1 MSNFRSQYNSISGN
15 FRLII
20 LVVTA
25 YISLSTFVLAQS
37 SDKSYQNAK
46 KERERILMDLGV
58 VILPEAVDYRLAKPA
73 RQYIAGEAIGAA
85 AVKSNDELRDLLND
99 LSNRINNLEN
109 SLELNEQIEAMQ
121 LENARLRELIKK
133 SQTYEG
139 TPKNL
144 IAVPPQTLLD
154 IPSDI
159 KIDSDHEPLLSV
171 ESMFIANDAEYGTIL
186 DAFRRGN
193 YQKVLAL
200 SPRLNRTLMSDIK
213 ILQVIYWRADA
224 LFRLGRFK
232 EALPFLAK
240 VVESAHPMKDD
251 AIVLQGL
258 SYIRLNEP
266 GKALIQFEMILN
278 NHPTSSYYRLAELTI
293 KELNNNRSY
302 NE

>member
-1 MSNFRSQYNSISGN
+1 MSHFCSQSNGISGN

-25 YISLSTFVLAQS
+25 YMFLGTIVLAQS

-46 KERERILMDLGV
+46 KERDRILMDLGV
-58 VILPEAVDYRLAKPA
+58 VILPQAVDNLLAKPA
-73 RQYIAGEAIGAA
+73 RQFIAGEVSGAA
-85 AVKSNDELRDLLND
+85 VVKSNQELRELLND
-99 LSNRINNLEN
+99 LSKRINNLEN
-109 SLELNEQIEAMQ
+109 SLELNEQIETMQ

-139 TPKNL
+139 IPKNMT
-144 IAVPPQTLLD
+144 AAPPQTLLET
-154 IPSDI
+154 PSDI
-159 KIDSDHEPLLSV
+159 KTESDPEPLLSV
-171 ESMFIANDAEYGTIL
+171 ESMFIARDAEYGIIL

-200 SPRLNRTLMSDIK
+200 SPRLNRTQLSDIK

-240 VVESAHPMKDD
+240 VVEAAHPMKDD

-266 GKALIQFEMILN
+266 EKALARFEMILN

-293 KELNNNRSY
+293 KELHNNRSY